1 MSLDTELTHM
11 KNIKSKETTAL
22 IVNGKTL
29 KLEDNVGGNLDDLGN
44 KDDCLDTTLKTWSM
58 KEIFDKLDFTEI
70 KHFFPMKDVVERM
83 TKQAHKL
90 RENICKRH
98 V

>member
-1 MSLDTELTHM
+1 
-11 KNIKSKETTAL
+11 
-22 IVNGKTL
+22 
-29 KLEDNVGGNLDDLGN
+29 
-44 KDDCLDTTLKTWSM
+44 M
-58 KEIFDKLDFTEI
+58 KEIFDKLNFIEI
-70 KHFFPMKDVVERM
+70 KHFFPMKDVERM

>member
-44 KDDCLDTTLKTWSM
+44 KDDCLDTTLKT
-58 KEIFDKLDFTEI
+58 
-70 KHFFPMKDVVERM
+70 
-83 TKQAHKL
+83 
-90 RENICKRH
+90 
-98 V
+98 

>member
-1 MSLDTELTHM
+1 MNLDTELTHM
-11 KNIKSKETTAL
+11 KKMKSKETTDL
-22 IVNGKTL
+22 TVKGKTI
-29 KLEDNVGGNLDDLGN
+29 KLEDYVGGNLDDLGN
-44 KDDCLDTTLKTWSM
+44 KDDCLDITLKTRSM
-58 KEIFDKLDFTEI
+58 KEIFDKLNFIEI
-70 KHFFPMKDVVERM
+70 KHFFPMKDAVERM

>member
-1 MSLDTELTHM
+1 MSKEQWQYKREKIIFSTNWTSEKILMSLDTELTHM

-44 KDDCLDTTLKTWSM
+44 KDDCLDTTLKT
-58 KEIFDKLDFTEI
+58 
-70 KHFFPMKDVVERM
+70 
-83 TKQAHKL
+83 
-90 RENICKRH
+90 
-98 V
+98 